1 MAVWV
6 NTCPSCGAEES
17 LDVMFQRVID
27 DDVARRA
34 IHDVV
39 IKSLPLGVLL
49 IRYIGLH
56 KPPKQRLRMVRLREL
71 LVELV
76 GDMQRNVI
84 ERHGRTWAVS
94 LDDWRGA
101 FEAVFAAVDKGS
113 LQLPLQGNG
122 YLYQV
127 LSRKSDQVEAALET
141 QRECDRRTAA
151 RAHSSAAPTSVDELL
166 SAAPVATSTAALRP
180 AAPAP
185 APGMSPTVRAM
196 RAQIERTKGGQS

>member
-6 NTCPSCGAEES
+6 NSCPACGAEES

-49 IRYIGLH
+49 IRYVGLH
-56 KPPKQRLRMVRLREL
+56 KPPKQRLRMSRLREL

-84 ERHGRTWAVS
+84 ERHGRTWAVTN
-94 LDDWRGA
+94 DDWRGA
-101 FEAVFAAVDKGS
+101 FEAVFAAVEKGS

-127 LSRKSDQVEAALET
+127 LSRKADQVEAAQEA
-141 QRECDRRTAA
+141 QRESERRTAG
-151 RAHSSAAPTSVDELL
+151 RAHSSAAPTSVGELL
-166 SAAPVATSTAALRP
+166 AAAPAAAPTAAPRP
-180 AAPAP
+180 AAPTPAP
-185 APGMSPTVRAM
+185 ACPHRARDA
-196 RAQIERTKGGQS
+196 RAA

>member
-6 NTCPSCGAEES
+6 NSCPACGAEES

-49 IRYIGLH
+49 IRYVGLH
-56 KPPKQRLRMVRLREL
+56 KPPKQRLRMSRLREL

-84 ERHGRTWAVS
+84 ERHGRTWAVTN
-94 LDDWRGA
+94 DDWRGA
-101 FEAVFAAVDKGS
+101 FEAVFAAVEKGS

-127 LSRKSDQVEAALET
+127 LSRKADQVEAAQEA
-141 QRECDRRTAA
+141 QRESERRTAG
-151 RAHSSAAPTSVDELL
+151 RTHSSAAPTGVGELL
-166 SAAPVATSTAALRP
+166 ASAPAAIPTAAPRP
-180 AAPAP
+180 AAPTP

-196 RAQIERTKGGQS
+196 RAAIEARKGA